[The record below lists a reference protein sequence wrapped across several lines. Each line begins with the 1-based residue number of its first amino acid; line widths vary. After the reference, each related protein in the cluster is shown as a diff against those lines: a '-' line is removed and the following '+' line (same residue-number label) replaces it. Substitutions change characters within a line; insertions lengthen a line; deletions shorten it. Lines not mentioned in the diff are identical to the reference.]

1 MPEWAG
7 AGEPRCPEG
16 RLQHSTT
23 VMKMD
28 KELGLT
34 SDVRKAIDDE
44 LSHQGFN
51 VDARKRVVDC
61 LAGPRP
67 TEGEPPPL
75 VAGGAPP

>member
-1 MPEWAG
+1 MSEWAG
-7 AGEPRCPEG
+7 AGKPLCPGG
-16 RLQHSTT
+16 RLQPNTM

-28 KELGLT
+28 EELCLP

-61 LAGPRP
+61 LAGLRP
-67 TEGEPPPL
+67 TEGGPPPL